1 MKIALV
7 IHSKTGNTLSVADK
21 LKETLTKLNHEV
33 TILPLSP
40 LNPDV
45 SKVSEVKLASMPE
58 VKGFDVLILGA
69 PVWGFKLSPV
79 MQYYIANTVFPP
91 SMAVYVFVTQ
101 YFPFAFLGG
110 NSAIRG
116 YEKLLSVKK
125 QKVKKAYVI
134 GWSNQRKRE
143 QSIGFFLKDLPA
155 LLP

>member
-7 IHSKTGNTLSVADK
+7 IHSKTGNTRSVADK
-21 LKETLTKLNHEV
+21 LKETLTKINHEV

-58 VKGFDVLILGA
+58 VKGFDALILGA
-69 PVWGFKLSPV
+69 PVWGFTLSPV

-110 NSAIRG
+110 SNAVRG

-134 GWSNQRKRE
+134 GWSNQKKRE
-143 QSIGFFLKDLPA
+143 QSI
-155 LLP
+155 